1 MTLETK
7 KTPLLPEHLD
17 PDPFKQLALW
27 LDDAERA
34 ELPQPNAMTLATAN
48 RLGKPTARI
57 VLLRGIDELGLVFYT
72 NRQSQKGRDLY
83 ENPQA
88 ALVFCWLP
96 LSRQVRVEGSVELV
110 DERESDLYFANR
122 PRGHQIEAH
131 ASPQSQVIS
140 DRSYLDE
147 QFQAFSQQFAGE
159 EVPRPAHWGG
169 YRLRPE
175 VLEFWQEGEHR
186 LHDRLRYRR
195 VDNQAW
201 VIERLAP

>member
-1 MTLETK
+1 MTQGQ

-17 PDPFKQLALW
+17 PDPLRQLALW

-48 RLGKPTARI
+48 HQGEPTARI
-57 VLLRGIDELGLVFYT
+57 VLLRGIDARGLVFYT
-72 NRQSQKGRDLY
+72 NRESRKGRDLL

-96 LSRQVRVEGSVELV
+96 LCRQVRVEGSVELV

-131 ASPQSQVIS
+131 ASPQSRVIR

-147 QFQAFSQQFAGE
+147 QFQAFSRQFAGQL
-159 EVPRPAHWGG
+159 VPRPAHWGG
-169 YRLRPE
+169 YRLLPT

-195 VDNQAW
+195 ADDGHW
-201 VIERLAP
+201 LMERLAP